1 MFVLF
6 CLFRS
11 KKEAFQVLSEFEF
24 DFFFSEGVIYL
35 NLNSKESCDQ
45 GFRFSD
51 DDDEKEWCTES
62 VVLFFFFFFF

>member
-11 KKEAFQVLSEFEF
+11 KKEAFQVLSEF
-24 DFFFSEGVIYL
+24 DFFCLRERVIYL